1 MAETKQA
8 PSSEEVVENNEELKT
23 DGIANESEEDEKAPE
38 ATQSKAK
45 DKKKSKKGKTYSQ
58 KDMDKVAETLL
69 DAQKKRDEY
78 LLMAQ
83 RKQAE
88 FENFRKRSEIQRLE
102 ANGNGA
108 RDTIAAILPV
118 IDNMQRAMIQCEA
131 VSDDDPLKKGIV
143 MVFNQ
148 LDETLKSQGLEKI
161 DALGKEFDP
170 NFHHAVM
177 EGEASDEFPAGTVM
191 DVMQDGY
198 IVKEKIV
205 RYAMVK
211 VAK

>member
-1 MAETKQA
+1 MAETKKA
-8 PSSEEVVENNEELKT
+8 PINDEEIEKNEEPKPV
-23 DGIANESEEDEKAPE
+23 DIIEESAEVTEADEKK
-38 ATQSKAK
+38 QK
-45 DKKKSKKGKTYSQ
+45 DKKKNKKSRTYSQ
-58 KDMDKVAETLL
+58 KDMDKASEMLLVAE
-69 DAQKKRDEY
+69 KKRDEY

-88 FENFRKRSEIQRLE
+88 FENFRKRSEQQRLE

-118 IDNMQRAMIQCEA
+118 VDNMQRAMIQCEA

-161 DALGKEFDP
+161 DALGKDFDP
-170 NFHHAVM
+170 NFHHAVI
-177 EGEASDEFPAGTVM
+177 EGEASDEYPAGTVM
-191 DVMQDGY
+191 EVLQDGY